1 MGSGTLLAKG
11 TLSLPCSQCID
22 HLNCKFQ
29 IGRIVKRY
37 QVRKD
42 FTSQVWSFQFAILI
56 SGISREYIFVGT
68 YVQQLHGGIKAHQ
81 ASYCMSLAR
90 HLLQNQTWKTLT
102 LVINVNRKIHTHTH
116 THTCIN
122 MCVCVC
128 VSIVIASLPFT
139 EQCQPNKFCK
149 SGGKFNF
156 WLGSPSA
163 ENANRTFLSNLGAV
177 MVLS

>member
-42 FTSQVWSFQFAILI
+42 FTSQIWSFQFAILI

-81 ASYCMSLAR
+81 ASYCTNHR
-90 HLLQNQTWKTLT
+90 RPHLLQNQTWKTHT
-102 LVINVNRKIHTHTH
+102 LVFIIWKNTRTT
-116 THTCIN
+116 
-122 MCVCVC
+122 
-128 VSIVIASLPFT
+128 VITSLPVT

-163 ENANRTFLSNLGAV
+163 EKANRTFLSNLGAV
-177 MVLS
+177 MVLF